1 MLSLSRTTGELFLG
15 AIRAISPVQ
24 FSSTGPCRV
33 CSRVVF
39 LGHRVSPVSRISRR
53 FPSTSLAFPVES
65 RHRDGTSKLSV
76 SLLAKWHAKSFLSF
90 RRESSLRRDFDLR
103 FGSRGSGNDPPVAC
117 QRTHLKSHSIFLP
130 FNLLLPLC
138 SSVRLSA
145 CRSRAFARHGERS

>member
-65 RHRDGTSKLSV
+65 RDRDGTSKLSV

-117 QRTHLKSHSIFLP
+117 QRTHLRSHSISFHLP
-130 FNLLLPLC
+130 PIQFATP
-138 SSVRLSA
+138 SMFVY
-145 CRSRAFARHGERS
+145 AFITV